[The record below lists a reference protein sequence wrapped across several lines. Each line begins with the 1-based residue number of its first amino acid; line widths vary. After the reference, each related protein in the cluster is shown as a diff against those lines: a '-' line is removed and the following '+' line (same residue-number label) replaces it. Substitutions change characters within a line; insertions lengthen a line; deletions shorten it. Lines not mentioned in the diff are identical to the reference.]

1 MADPDVNELPIS
13 DDASLLIVDD
23 EVNLRLQLAKAMDR
37 RGFQT
42 DVAESVAEGIRA
54 VEARPP
60 KYAVIDLRLNDGSGL
75 DVVETL
81 RRVRPDARIVV
92 LTGYGNIATAVA
104 AVKAGWIICPSL
116 PMRIRSPQH
125 CWPTDRHCRRRRTGR
140 CRRTGCAGSISNA
153 CMSNA
158 IATSPRRRVA

>member
-1 MADPDVNELPIS
+1 MADAEENGLTIA

-23 EVNLRLQLAKAMDR
+23 EINLRLQLAKAMDR

-60 KYAVIDLRLNDGSGL
+60 KYAVIDLRLDDGSGL

-92 LTGYGNIATAVA
+92 LTGYGN
-104 AVKAGWIICPSL
+104 
-116 PMRIRSPQH
+116 
-125 CWPTDRHCRRRRTGR
+125 
-140 CRRTGCAGSISNA
+140 
-153 CMSNA
+153 
-158 IATSPRRRVA
+158 